1 MKKTRLKWGEWKNMS
16 PEKQKEWKAFLQRR
30 WRHAHPEF
38 VKNQNTYYSKLYS
51 VSKPFTP
58 NCKKCGKKFNAPRT
72 SSKLCPN
79 CRAALY
85 KQWAE
90 KRQAQRARRVAHDQ
104 IIQHI
109 IDLWENGMSQTEI
122 AKKYNRT
129 QSGVS
134 ALLRRH
140 GCKRKDLTTKK

>member
-1 MKKTRLKWGEWKNMS
+1 MTKKRLKWGEWLEMP

-38 VKNQNTYYSKLYS
+38 VKNQNAYYGKLYS
-51 VSKPFTP
+51 ISKPFTP
-58 NCKKCGKKFNAPRT
+58 TCKKCGEKFNAPRT

-90 KRQAQRARRVAHDQ
+90 KKQEQRARRMAHDQ
-104 IIQHI
+104 IIQDI
-109 IDLWENGMSQTEI
+109 INLWKSGMTQTEI

-140 GCKRKDLTTKK
+140 GCIKRLTTKK